1 MSGGAGLS
9 TMLCLASG
17 AALGLWL
24 ARRLVAGLP
33 RAERPERLRVMSRRE
48 LRAAAGRGDVPWPV
62 VLHMLKLGFRIAK
75 CRRVQGNRY
84 EMVVGKR
91 GRGSATI
98 RFDYNNPEGDEA
110 MRGLIGQE
118 LAGRDGA

>member
-33 RAERPERLRVMSRRE
+33 RAERPERALMPASVRLR
-48 LRAAAGRGDVPWPV
+48 
-62 VLHMLKLGFRIAK
+62 
-75 CRRVQGNRY
+75 CR
-84 EMVVGKR
+84 
-91 GRGSATI
+91 
-98 RFDYNNPEGDEA
+98 
-110 MRGLIGQE
+110 
-118 LAGRDGA
+118 